1 MATGTK
7 TGSRYVYQHQT
18 FFVMHG
24 HKLNTHYFKDKIN
37 KRSRLESLIRNPTI
51 HVPLEFS

>member
-1 MATGTK
+1 
-7 TGSRYVYQHQT
+7 
-18 FFVMHG
+18 MHG